1 MPKIV
6 DHDSENSEPIMEG
19 GSSKGP
25 KSDISGGRSAN
36 SANRS
41 RAPSYAPSAGA
52 KSGASGRSDNTQLI
66 KGGGRGG
73 TRRSARD
80 YQKNGDFYESYHL
93 PRLYSKML
101 QNQRTSSFKQVAI

>member
-1 MPKIV
+1 
-6 DHDSENSEPIMEG
+6 MEG

-25 KSDISGGRSAN
+25 KSDISGNRSAM
-36 SANRS
+36 S

-52 KSGASGRSDNTQLI
+52 KSGTSARSDNTQLI

-80 YQKNGDFYESYHL
+80 YQKMEISTGRIICL
-93 PRLYSKML
+93 GCTPRCC
-101 QNQRTSSFKQVAI
+101 RTKG

>member
-1 MPKIV
+1 
-6 DHDSENSEPIMEG
+6 MEG

-25 KSDISGGRSAN
+25 KSDISGNRSAM
-36 SANRS
+36 S

-52 KSGASGRSDNTQLI
+52 KSGTSARSDNTQLI

-80 YQKNGDFYESYHL
+80 YQKMEISTSRIICLGCT
-93 PRLYSKML
+93 PRCC
-101 QNQRTSSFKQVAI
+101 RTKG